1 MLEKYLDSQEIVTKL
16 LLNSLNNNRLSQAYL
31 FVCDDIDY
39 IFYYSKDFVKEIL
52 KKSNLSQEKLDN
64 IFNRID
70 KNEYNELKIIE
81 SQGQFIKKEQLIE
94 LQNSVQ
100 NKPVEANKIV
110 YIIKNAEKLNSSS
123 ANCILKFLEEPSDD
137 IIALLLTN
145 NLNMVLPT
153 IKSRCQILNFKNEI
167 SILNDEDRLKRNLF
181 IESLEKDDEEIEN
194 IINKCIL
201 FIENLESKKLSTVI
215 YIKELL
221 WDIFKTNEDINILF
235 GFMTYLYIDSIY
247 KIMNKDIK
255 YMNKYINLIDLI
267 IEKNEINDIITK
279 INIIENLKLC
289 LKSNVNSKLI
299 FDKMIIEFSEV

>member
-39 IFYYSKDFVKEIL
+39 IFYYSKDFVKEII

-181 IESLEKDDEEIEN
+181 VESLEKDDEEIEN

-221 WDIFKTNEDINILF
+221 WDNFKTNEDINILF

>member
-1 MLEKYLDSQEIVTKL
+1 MLEKYLDSQNIVTNL
-16 LLNSLNNNRLSQAYL
+16 LLNSLKNNRLSQAYL

-39 IFYYSKDFVKEIL
+39 ILNYSKEFVKEIL
-52 KKSNLSQEKLDN
+52 KKSDINQTKLNN

-70 KNEYNELKIIE
+70 KNEYTELKIVE

-137 IIALLLTN
+137 IIAILLTN
-145 NLNMVLPT
+145 NLNLVIPT

-167 SILNDEDRLKRNLF
+167 SMLDEEEKLKRNLF
-181 IESLEKDDEEIEN
+181 VSTLEKNAEEMDN
-194 IINKCIL
+194 IINDYLL
-201 FIENLESKKLSTVI
+201 FIENLETKKLSTVI
-215 YIKELL
+215 YSKDLI
-221 WDIFKTNEDINILF
+221 WDHFKINEDISTLF
-235 GFMTYLYIDSIY
+235 NFMTYLYMDCLF
-247 KIMNKDIK
+247 KKMNKKIK
-255 YMNKYINLIDLI
+255 YMNKYVDIIDLI
-267 IEKNEINDIITK
+267 IEKNRVNDIITK

-299 FDKMIIEFSEV
+299 FDKLIIEFSEV

>member
-39 IFYYSKDFVKEIL
+39 IFYYSKDFVKEII

-194 IINKCIL
+194 IINKCIF

-221 WDIFKTNEDINILF
+221 WDNFKTNEDINILF

-299 FDKMIIEFSEV
+299 FDKIIIEFSEV